1 VREIGIEI
9 PQANRNDTGVRPPG
23 LGDFLAVWR
32 IGECSWQLTLAIIVL
47 RSIGAAIMAGLLFV
61 IRNLVELKEEPTDV
75 RSLLVI
81 ASACGLL
88 LVYELVAFIAD
99 VISARYGLRVFQTL
113 RQKIF
118 SHLLY
123 VPLPVFEKQPVGEWI
138 ARCENDTRAIQS
150 GLLAAPRTITYAPLA
165 ILMYSVAIFWQSPA
179 MGTIILLGLLVGVLP
194 AVLLR
199 HRMFRLG
206 RQILQQ
212 ASNLTGRLSETFMSI
227 KTVKCLC
234 AEAREEEAA
243 SKWIESHVQLS
254 QKAQVISAAARQ
266 LSGII
271 MGACFFVV
279 ALYGRHRVIQ
289 GLLSLGELVAI
300 LTGVILLSRE
310 VQKAAGTITSMQT
323 LSAAI
328 RRYLETL
335 ALPTEPRGTDA
346 RRELPSPIPDL
357 TFHQVSF
364 AYEDGM
370 PLLRDL
376 SFSVRRGEI
385 LAVVGLSG
393 TGKSTLIDMI
403 AGFRHLDQGQ
413 IRVAG
418 CDMHSYDLGQ
428 WRKCVGVVLQQPR
441 LFSGTIRQNL
451 LEDDSPVTTGQLWES
466 LKDVCLDE
474 TLRARPGGENA
485 QVRET
490 GSNWSEGEV
499 QRLAILRALF
509 RKPEILLLDEPTSAL
524 DARSEQAVVRL
535 LKRHASERITLVIT
549 HRMALAVQA
558 DRVVVIGRDRI
569 EGLGTPRV
577 VYEQCPLFRYMCLA
591 QYVTPDDGS
600 NGSIERSYD
609 FAKEECRSAQERR

>member
-1 VREIGIEI
+1 MVI
-9 PQANRNDTGVRPPG
+9 PPASRDGTGVRLLG
-23 LGDFLAVWR
+23 LADFLTVWR
-32 IGECSWQLTLAIIVL
+32 IGECSWQLTLVIIVL
-47 RSIGAAIMAGLLFV
+47 RSISTAIMAGLLFV
-61 IRNLVELKEEPTDV
+61 IRNLVELKDKLTDS
-75 RSLLVI
+75 RSLMVI
-81 ASACGLL
+81 ASVCGLL
-88 LVYELVAFIAD
+88 LIHELVAFIAD

-123 VPLPVFEKQPVGEWI
+123 VPLPILEKQPIGEWI

-150 GLLAAPRTITYAPLA
+150 GLMEAPRTVTYAPLA
-165 ILMYSVAIFWQSPA
+165 ILMYSAAIFMQSPA
-179 MGTIILLGLLVGVLP
+179 TGTIILLGLLVGVLP

-199 HRMFRLG
+199 HRMFRLS

-212 ASNLTGRLSETFMSI
+212 TSNLTGRLSETFMSI

-234 AEAREEEAA
+234 AEAKEEEAVRER
-243 SKWIESHVQLS
+243 IETYVQLNQRS
-254 QKAQVISAAARQ
+254 QVINAAARQ
-266 LSGII
+266 LSGIA
-271 MGACFFVV
+271 MGACFFAV

-300 LTGVILLSRE
+300 LTGIILLSRE
-310 VQKAAGTITSMQT
+310 LQKATGTMTSIQT
-323 LSAAI
+323 LSAAT

-335 ALPTEPRGTDA
+335 ALPTEPRGADA
-346 RRELPSPIPDL
+346 QRELPSPIPDL
-357 TFHQVSF
+357 TLQQVSF

-403 AGFRHLDQGQ
+403 AGFRHLDHGQ
-413 IRVAG
+413 IRAAG
-418 CDMHSYDLGQ
+418 CDIHSYDLGQ

-466 LKDVCLDE
+466 LKNVYLDE

-490 GSNWSEGEV
+490 GNNWSEGEV

-535 LKRHASERITLVIT
+535 LKRHAAERITLVIT

-569 EGLGTPRV
+569 EGLGTPRTL
-577 VYEQCPLFRYMCLA
+577 YEQCPLFRYMCLA
-591 QYVTPDDGS
+591 QYVAPDDDS
-600 NGSIERSYD
+600 NGTIERSYD
-609 FAKEECRSAQERR
+609 FAEEECRSSQERR